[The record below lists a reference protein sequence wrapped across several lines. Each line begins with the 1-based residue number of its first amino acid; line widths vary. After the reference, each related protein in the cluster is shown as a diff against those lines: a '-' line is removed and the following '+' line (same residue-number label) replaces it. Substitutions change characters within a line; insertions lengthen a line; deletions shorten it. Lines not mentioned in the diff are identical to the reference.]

1 MAGMQRAGDSG
12 KGGNMTRQQKF
23 AETFDRAKRQ
33 VKQRFG
39 NGRYSWA
46 GEMTRK
52 NARKI
57 ALGIARKEARP

>member
-1 MAGMQRAGDSG
+1 
-12 KGGNMTRQQKF
+12 MTRQQKF

>member
-1 MAGMQRAGDSG
+1 
-12 KGGNMTRQQKF
+12 MTRQQKF
-23 AETFDRAKRQ
+23 AKAFDRAKRE

-39 NGRYSWA
+39 NRTTAFAISWA

-57 ALGIARKEARP
+57 ALGMARKEARP